1 MPKRKQGHKGEDEG
15 DSGSEAVV
23 VFFFFFK
30 LSAELAQ

>member
-23 VFFFFFK
+23 VFVSFF
-30 LSAELAQ
+30 EIVR